1 MTTMTDAAPAV
12 SSHLHPTPSW
22 ELADHPVPTGREEV
36 WRFSPVER
44 LRPLF
49 EDAPGAALAREEH
62 LPAGVV
68 GRTVDAAAARA
79 LAASAPVDRIAAL
92 AARHAAGARVIEV
105 PDGVQLAEPV
115 TVVLRGAGERAWGTQ
130 VVRVGRHAAATIVIR
145 HEGSA
150 VYGAK
155 TEVLA
160 GEGASV
166 NLVCVQDWA
175 DDALHAGQTSIRVG
189 RDARVRTVEVSLGGT
204 VVRLAG
210 TASFDGPGGSLE
222 QYGLY
227 FADAGQ
233 HLEHRLFVDHN
244 EPHTAS
250 QVDYRG
256 ALQGEGARSVWIGDV
271 LIRKDAEGITT
282 YEQNRNL
289 LLSDGC
295 VADSVP
301 NLEIETGEIA
311 GAGHSS
317 TTGRFD
323 DEQLFYLMSR
333 GIPAEEA
340 KRLVVEGFFVD
351 IIRRIGVP
359 DLEQRL
365 LGAVRAELARSV
377 GGGAGSQPQH
387 GAPAGGEDAD
397 HERRSPTGEDA
408 ADDHLTLTGGENVAA
423 AHDYAIKES

>member
-1 MTTMTDAAPAV
+1 MTTMLDAAPAV

-22 ELADHPVPTGREEV
+22 AVADHPTPTGREEV
-36 WRFSPVER
+36 WRFSPVRR
-44 LRPLF
+44 LQPLF
-49 EDAPGAALAREEH
+49 EDAPGAPLPVAEQ
-62 LPAGVV
+62 LPAGVQT
-68 GRTVDAAAARA
+68 RTLAPAEARA
-79 LAASAPVDRIAAL
+79 LAASAPVDRVAAL
-92 AARHAAGARVIEV
+92 AAAHAGTARLIEV
-105 PDGVQLAEPV
+105 PDGVELAEPIV
-115 TVVLRGAGERAWGTQ
+115 LVLRGAGERAWGNLLF
-130 VVRVGRHAAATIVIR
+130 RVGRHAAATIVVR

-166 NLVCVQDWA
+166 NFVSVQDWA
-175 DDALHAGQTSIRVG
+175 DDALHAGQTSVLVG
-189 RDARVRTVEVSLGGT
+189 RDARVRTVEVSLGGG

-210 TASFDGPGGSLE
+210 TARFDGPGGTLE

-256 ALQGEGARSVWIGDV
+256 ALQGQGARSVWIGDV

-289 LLSDGC
+289 LLTDGC
-295 VADSVP
+295 IADSVP

-333 GIPAEEA
+333 GIPAGEA

-351 IIRRIGVP
+351 ILRRIGVP
-359 DLEQRL
+359 ALEEHL
-365 LGAVRAELARSV
+365 LDAVRAELARSV
-377 GGGAGSQPQH
+377 
-387 GAPAGGEDAD
+387 AP
-397 HERRSPTGEDA
+397 RTGETDLA
-408 ADDHLTLTGGENVAA
+408 APVHP
-423 AHDYAIKES
+423 IKES

>member
-1 MTTMTDAAPAV
+1 MSIMLDAAPAV

-22 ELADHPVPTGREEV
+22 DLGAHPVPTGREEV
-36 WRFSPVER
+36 WRFSPVDR

-49 EDAPGAALAREEH
+49 EDAPASGRLSLEAR
-62 LPAGVV
+62 LPLGVTRRAIPAGE
-68 GRTVDAAAARA
+68 ARR
-79 LAASAPVDRIAAL
+79 LAAYPPIDRVAAV
-92 AARHAAGARVIEV
+92 AAGRVGEADLIEV
-105 PDGVQLAEPV
+105 PEGAELTEPI
-115 TVVLRGAGERAWGTQ
+115 VLDLHGAGERAYGHL
-130 VVRVGRHAAATIVIR
+130 VFKVGRLAAATIVVR
-145 HEGSA
+145 HAGTA
-150 VYGAK
+150 TYAAK
-155 TEVLA
+155 TELLV

-166 NLVCVQDWA
+166 NFVSVQDWD
-175 DDALHAGQTSIRVG
+175 DDALHAAQTSIVVG
-189 RDARVRTVEVSLGGT
+189 RDARVRTVEVSLGGG

-210 TASFDGPGGSLE
+210 TARYDGPGGALE

-244 EPHTAS
+244 EPHTSS

-256 ALQGEGARSVWIGDV
+256 ALQGQGARSVWVGDV
-271 LIRKDAEGITT
+271 LIRQQAEGITT

-295 VADSVP
+295 TADSVP

-333 GIPAEEA
+333 GIPADEA

-359 DLEQRL
+359 DLEARL
-365 LGAVRAELARSV
+365 LDAVRSELARSV
-377 GGGAGSQPQH
+377 IQPD
-387 GAPAGGEDAD
+387 GEA
-397 HERRSPTGEDA
+397 RP
-408 ADDHLTLTGGENVAA
+408 
-423 AHDYAIKES
+423 

>member
-1 MTTMTDAAPAV
+1 MTTLTDAAPAV

-22 ELADHPVPTGREEV
+22 DLADHPVPTGREEV
-36 WRFSPVER
+36 WRFTPVAR

-49 EDAPGAALAREEH
+49 EDAAGAALRREEH

-68 GRTVDAAAARA
+68 ARTVDAAEARA
-79 LAASAPVDRIAAL
+79 LAASAPVDRLAAL
-92 AARHAAGARVIEV
+92 AAAQADGARVIEV
-105 PDGVQLAEPV
+105 PDGAVVPEPIV
-115 TVVLRGAGERAWGTQ
+115 LVLRGAGERAAGRL
-130 VVRVGRHAAATIVIR
+130 VFRVGRHAAATLVVR

-150 VYGAK
+150 AYAAK
-155 TEVLA
+155 TEVLV

-166 NLVCVQDWA
+166 NVVSVQDWE
-175 DDALHAGQTSIRVG
+175 DDALHAGQTSILVG
-189 RDARVRTVEVSLGGT
+189 RAARVRTVDVSLGGA

-210 TASFDGPGGSLE
+210 TARYAGPGGTLE

-233 HLEHRLFVDHN
+233 HLEHRLFVDHDQ
-244 EPHTAS
+244 PHTAS

-271 LIRKDAEGITT
+271 LIRQDAEGITT

-301 NLEIETGEIA
+301 NLEIETGEIV

-359 DLEQRL
+359 DLEHRL
-365 LGAVRAELARSV
+365 LESVRAELARSV
-377 GGGAGSQPQH
+377 GAAPAAPTPLGGADVS
-387 GAPAGGEDAD
+387 
-397 HERRSPTGEDA
+397 
-408 ADDHLTLTGGENVAA
+408 AA
-423 AHDYAIKES
+423 AHEHLTKES

>member
-1 MTTMTDAAPAV
+1 MTTMLDAAPAV

-22 ELADHPVPTGREEV
+22 AVADHPVPTGREEV

-49 EDAPGAALAREEH
+49 EDAAGSGPLPAHEQ
-62 LPAGVV
+62 LPAGVLA
-68 GRTVDAAAARA
+68 RTITPAEARE
-79 LAASAPVDRIAAL
+79 LAASAPVDRVAAL
-92 AARHAAGARVIEV
+92 AAAHAGSARLIEV
-105 PDGVQLAEPV
+105 PDGVELAEPIV
-115 TVVLRGAGERAWGTQ
+115 VVLRGAGERAWGNL
-130 VVRVGRHAAATIVIR
+130 VFRVGRQAAATLVVR

-166 NLVCVQDWA
+166 NVVSVQDWA
-175 DDALHAGQTSIRVG
+175 DDTLHAGQTSVLVG
-189 RDARVRTVEVSLGGT
+189 RDARVRTVEVSLGGA

-210 TASFDGPGGSLE
+210 TARFAGPGGTLE

-256 ALQGEGARSVWIGDV
+256 ALQGQGARSVWIGDV

-289 LLSDGC
+289 LLTDGC
-295 VADSVP
+295 IADSVP

-333 GIPAEEA
+333 GIAAGEA

-351 IIRRIGVP
+351 ILRRIGVP
-359 DLEQRL
+359 ALEEHL
-365 LGAVRAELARSV
+365 LDAVRAELARSV
-377 GGGAGSQPQH
+377 LDEGR
-387 GAPAGGEDAD
+387 AD
-397 HERRSPTGEDA
+397 R
-408 ADDHLTLTGGENVAA
+408 
-423 AHDYAIKES
+423 